1 MRKTIKF
8 GERPGDYVALLTYK
22 DEEEVIWVD
31 WKVIQIYGEAADD
44 RPLYRL
50 DDGAGSDFTDDID
63 KAEPAAH
70 GHCKWDGCAE
80 LRVDTH
86 VCSPDDVG
94 DLLDAIKRVY
104 VECADVIERDI
115 QEMCAKKGW

>member
-1 MRKTIKF
+1 MKKIIKF
-8 GERPGDYVALLTYK
+8 GEHPGDYVAVLTHK
-22 DEEEVIWVD
+22 DEEEVLWVD
-31 WKVIQIYGEAADD
+31 WKLVEIYGEDTSGTA
-44 RPLYRL
+44 LYRL
-50 DDGAGSDFTDDID
+50 DDDIVSDFTDDID
-63 KAEPAAH
+63 KGDVAAT
-70 GHCKWDGCAE
+70 GFCKWDGCAE

-86 VCSPDDVG
+86 VCSPNDLG